1 MQSQTI
7 QVRLSKR
14 RRLCLILIGWSWK
27 KASKHILILDHL
39 YGEILDPLD
48 ITPIR
53 GETTGQTGSQD
64 FSTLFKKQYKDKK
77 VISVGWQE
85 NPDLEKIVELEPD
98 LILMTGERKDLYEDL
113 SEIAPT
119 VGYL

>member
-1 MQSQTI
+1 M
-7 QVRLSKR
+7 
-14 RRLCLILIGWSWK
+14 
-27 KASKHILILDHL
+27 
-39 YGEILDPLD
+39 
-48 ITPIR
+48 
-53 GETTGQTGSQD
+53 
-64 FSTLFKKQYKDKK
+64 
-77 VISVGWQE
+77 ISEGWQE

>member
-1 MQSQTI
+1 MRQPVKLEVKIFQSFLRNNTRI
-7 QVRLSKR
+7 
-14 RRLCLILIGWSWK
+14 
-27 KASKHILILDHL
+27 
-39 YGEILDPLD
+39 
-48 ITPIR
+48 
-53 GETTGQTGSQD
+53 
-64 FSTLFKKQYKDKK
+64 KK

>member
-1 MQSQTI
+1 M
-7 QVRLSKR
+7 
-14 RRLCLILIGWSWK
+14 IGWSWK

-85 NPDLEKIVELEPD
+85 NPDLEKIAELEPD
-98 LILMTGERKDLYEDL
+98 LTLWQESENGSLWDL